1 MFPKLV
7 VKKIIEI
14 YNMINNK
21 KTSKK
26 PKINMTTKS
35 PLRNWV
41 IILMRSNN
49 LEAIIYKANKH
60 ILQIYSIEISQ
71 DFRASSIKTLTIR
84 LLGWLTKVYRVHG
97 VCFRKPKLILITI
110 LKIRLTSRKPKKIEQ
125 GFCKK
130 T

>member
-7 VKKIIEI
+7 TKNIIEI

-41 IILMRSNN
+41 IILMSSNN

-60 ILQIYSIEISQ
+60 IFQIYSIGISQ
-71 DFRASSIKTLTIR
+71 DVRASLIKTLTTR

-110 LKIRLTSRKPKKIEQ
+110 LKIRLISRKPKKTE
-125 GFCKK
+125 
-130 T
+130 

>member
-7 VKKIIEI
+7 TKKIIEI

-41 IILMRSNN
+41 IILMSSNN

-60 ILQIYSIEISQ
+60 IFQIYSIGISQ
-71 DFRASSIKTLTIR
+71 NVRASLIKTLTTR

-97 VCFRKPKLILITI
+97 VCFRNPKLILITI
-110 LKIRLTSRKPKKIEQ
+110 LKIRLTSRKPKKTE
-125 GFCKK
+125 
-130 T
+130 